1 MSLAALI
8 ALRTRLSSNAPLT
21 AYWTAQYNKA
31 AVHLVGYKKAPSA
44 NDFPSI
50 CYVPVQ
56 SLSKLNRNGETA
68 VSLVVGVNEPGITD
82 GVFDG
87 IARLDEAVALILEA
101 LVPLRLNDDYV
112 LGKEDIKIIH
122 DLGSR
127 HPFHEL
133 EMQLSII
140 RR

>member
-8 ALRTRLSSNAPLT
+8 ALRNRLSNDTELT
-21 AYWTAQYNKA
+21 AYWTAQYNKPA
-31 AVHLVGYKKAPSA
+31 THLIGYKKAPSA
-44 NDFPSI
+44 NDFPSL

-56 SLSKLNRNGETA
+56 SLSKLNRPGDTA

-87 IARLDEAVALILEA
+87 IARLDEAVILILGA
-101 LVPLRLNDDYV
+101 LLPLRLNDDYV
-112 LGKEDIKIIH
+112 LGKEDVKIIH

>member
-8 ALRTRLSSNAPLT
+8 ALRTRLTGNTALN
-21 AYWTAQYNKA
+21 AYWTAHYNKQ
-31 AVHLVGYKKAPSA
+31 AVHLIGYKKAPSA
-44 NDFPSI
+44 NDFLSI
-50 CYVPVQ
+50 CYVPVR

-87 IARLDEAVALILEA
+87 IARLDEAVTLIIAALL
-101 LVPLRLNDDYV
+101 PLRLNADYV
-112 LGKEDIKIIH
+112 LGTEDIKIIH